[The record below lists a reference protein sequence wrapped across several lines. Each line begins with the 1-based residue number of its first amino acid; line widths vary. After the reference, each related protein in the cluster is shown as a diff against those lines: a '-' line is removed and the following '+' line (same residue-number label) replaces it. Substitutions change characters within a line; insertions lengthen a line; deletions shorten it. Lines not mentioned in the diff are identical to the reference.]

1 MRPQGVGSESQG
13 PYERMSVTSIG
24 PVTLRLHL
32 GLPDVCSQQMSH
44 LEPAAELLRR
54 VGAVPA
60 EDVIRYLVETCEA
73 LAVLGP
79 AATVSLDS
87 VSVSAAPGVKAQLTP
102 RSFEPV
108 PSDPGRAQV
117 KAVAALGYE
126 LLKGMPPPA
135 ESSERDWLGE
145 RPELVS
151 LLAPALAG
159 TGASD
164 VNVLAH
170 QLRTLARPG
179 TAAYAPPKVNDT
191 VQSARTEPAQTEE
204 RAGEVLGAYELVRR
218 LGSGGMGDVYLARHV
233 RLGREVAV
241 KILKPEFAAQ
251 ADIVQRFFQEAKV
264 VNEINHPHIVE
275 IHDFVEE
282 PGRGVYCVMD
292 LLQGSSLADVL
303 RQQGSLPVQRTAA
316 LFAQVCDALEA
327 AHRRGVVHRDVK
339 PDNIFVTTGPD
350 GRDFVRVLDFGI
362 ARRLTPGHSRTEVGA
377 VMGTPFYMAPEQAA
391 GRPVDARA
399 DVYAVGVAMFEA
411 LTGAAPQDTA
421 RLLQTRKGEPVP
433 DVMGA
438 LLQRCLSMDPAQR
451 PASAAQVRDTLLA
464 IAGAPVPPRPSTDA
478 IAAAA
483 GLGPGQSWRWLAVV
497 GLLAAVGVGGVIFV
511 SSGETHE
518 PQRPRPPEPEST
530 TPPPAP
536 KLVVTKEPPLPE
548 LVEPAPPTSAGV
560 NGAVKAAPPTPRGVT
575 GTTKKAPSTSLGV
588 NGQAPAANPW
598 AARAETVQRRY
609 DGLVS
614 RFGATQLTSLEKAAV
629 SQALDDFRAD
639 RQSALA
645 ESLASAE
652 AALDA
657 ADRRLSR

>member
-1 MRPQGVGSESQG
+1 
-13 PYERMSVTSIG
+13 MS
-24 PVTLRLHL
+24 R
-32 GLPDVCSQQMSH
+32 

-60 EDVIRYLVETCEA
+60 EEVIRHLVETCEA
-73 LAVLGP
+73 LSALGP

-87 VSVSAAPGVKAQLTP
+87 LSVSATPGVKAQLTP
-102 RSFEPV
+102 RSFEAA

-117 KAVAALGYE
+117 KAIAALGYE

-159 TGASD
+159 TGAAD

-191 VQSARTEPAQTEE
+191 VQSARTDPGLTEE
-204 RAGEVLGAYELVRR
+204 RAGEVLGTYELVRR
-218 LGSGGMGDVYLARHV
+218 LGAGGMGDVYLARHV

-282 PGRGVYCVMD
+282 PGRGVYCVME

-303 RQQGSLPVQRTAA
+303 RQQGSLTVPRTAA

-339 PDNIFVTTGPD
+339 PDNVFVTTGPD

-421 RLLQTRKGEPVP
+421 RLLRTRKGDPVP
-433 DVMGA
+433 DALGA

-451 PASAAQVRDTLLA
+451 PASAAQVRDALLA

-483 GLGPGQSWRWLAVV
+483 GLGPARKSGWLIPAGLAFVVAV
-497 GLLAAVGVGGVIFV
+497 GLGTYLFRQ
-511 SSGETHE
+511 GELVE
-518 PQRPRPPEPEST
+518 VKLPQGESPPPHPAPTVVVTPQPPPPEPVV
-530 TPPPAP
+530 TPPPPEPVAVVVP
-536 KLVVTKEPPLPE
+536 KK
-548 LVEPAPPTSAGV
+548 PA
-560 NGAVKAAPPTPRGVT
+560 
-575 GTTKKAPSTSLGV
+575 TKKAPSTPLGV

-598 AARAETVQRRY
+598 ASRAETVQRRY